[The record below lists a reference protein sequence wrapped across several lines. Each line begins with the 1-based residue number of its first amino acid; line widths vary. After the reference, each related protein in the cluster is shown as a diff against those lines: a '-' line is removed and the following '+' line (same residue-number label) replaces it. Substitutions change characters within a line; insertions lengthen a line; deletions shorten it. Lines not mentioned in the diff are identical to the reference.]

1 MYANLIVEMRKKRLS
16 QNQLAQ
22 MIGIS
27 NTSFSR
33 KMNGKAV
40 FTLPEAKAIAACLQ
54 CSVDHLFQ
62 KEN

>member
-1 MYANLIVEMRKKRLS
+1 MYSKLIVEMRKKKIA
-16 QNQLAQ
+16 QNQLAR

-27 NTSFSR
+27 DTSFSR
-33 KMNGKAV
+33 KMNGKTV
-40 FTLPEAKAIAACLQ
+40 FTLPEAQAIASCLQ